1 MSDLAWL
8 FVAFSAVWVGIGA
21 YLLSIGTRQRKLE
34 RRLDDLSRSSAD

>member
-21 YLLSIGTRQRKLE
+21 YLLSIGMRQRKLE
-34 RRLDDLSRSSAD
+34 RRLDDLSR